1 MRDAANK
8 TVFRACFLVRGVVPA
23 ASCVCAV
30 RAACVWRCAVRRVVL
45 PLPGALCCPVCSV
58 PCRWLSC
65 LPQLGGCAVRCR
77 AFSPVS
83 CGVSSGFRAA
93 RCGLRFAKARC
104 RSVTVPRG
112 NRDCAGCAAGPCRW
126 LSSYVSHRKTLRK
139 MSRPNWPSPW
149 RSAPRNG
156 LRGCPFIGGRM
167 GGGLAGYRRARRIGG
182 YVRDRPGC
190 RGPVRR
196 LGALAQGTPFAAWSE
211 A

>member
-1 MRDAANK
+1 MPPTK
-8 TVFRACFLVRGVVPA
+8 PC
-23 ASCVCAV
+23 SV
-30 RAACVWRCAVRRVVL
+30 RASSCGASSLRRRAAAPSVWRPSGGARRGRGGL
-45 PLPGALCCPVCSV
+45 PLRGAAAWSRV
-58 PCRWLSC
+58 PWLSPWLSW
-65 LPQLGGCAVRCR
+65 LPVSRCR
-77 AFSPVS
+77 AYSPVS

-104 RSVTVPRG
+104 RFVTVPRG
-112 NRDCAGCAAGPCRW
+112 NRDRAGRAAGPCRW

-139 MSRPNWPSPW
+139 MSRPNWPSPR

-156 LRGCPFIGGRM
+156 LRAWPFFGGRM
-167 GGGLAGYRRARRIGG
+167 GAGMAGYRRARRIGG

-196 LGALAQGTPFAAWSE
+196 LGALAQGTSFAAWSE

>member
-1 MRDAANK
+1 MPPTK
-8 TVFRACFLVRGVVPA
+8 PC
-23 ASCVCAV
+23 SV
-30 RAACVWRCAVRRVVL
+30 RASSCGASSLWRGASAPFVRHVSGGARCGGGVAAAWGVALPRVLRAL
-45 PLPGALCCPVCSV
+45 P
-58 PCRWLSC
+58 WLSC

-104 RSVTVPRG
+104 RSVTVQRG
-112 NRDCAGCAAGPCRW
+112 NRDRSGCAAGPCRW

-139 MSRPNWPSPW
+139 MSRPNWPSPR

-156 LRGCPFIGGRM
+156 LRAWPFFGGRM
-167 GGGLAGYRRARRIGG
+167 GAGLAGYRRARRIGG
-182 YVRDRPGC
+182 YVRDRAGC